1 MPSSEHT
8 PYTGISSA
16 CAIAAAVASPTRSPV
31 NGPGPSPATIAA
43 RSAARRPAWP
53 RIRSTRG
60 ASTSACARGST
71 CRCWASTWCGRSG
84 ANETSAT
91 AVAAVAVSMAS
102 TRTSGTIPGVQPG
115 QPLRPVPTVA
125 GQLHGPGVVVVP
137 VDAHQQ
143 VGVGEPLDQPLP
155 PLDDR
160 HRVGQVGVQV
170 EVVDL
175 GAGVG
180 DEPEAV

>member
-31 NGPGPSPATIAA
+31 NGPGPSPATIAV
-43 RSAARRPAWP
+43 RSAACRPASAS
-53 RIRSTRG
+53 IRSTRG
-60 ASTSACARGST
+60 ASTSAWARGST
-71 CRCWASTWCGRSG
+71 CRCWASTSCDPSG

-115 QPLRPVPTVA
+115 HPLRPVPTPA

-143 VGVGEPLDQPLP
+143 VGVGELLDQPLA
-155 PLDDR
+155 PLDD
-160 HRVGQVGVQV
+160 HHGVGQVRVQV

-175 GAGVG
+175 GTGVG
-180 DEPEAV
+180 APPQAV